1 MYFLPYFTK
10 RRIALMIVLWGILC
24 GCIALSFHSAG
35 YDIFTSESYA
45 HLGLNFFYRMQ
56 TTTVVLLYFI
66 INIFLAPNLLAA
78 DLYRDRKT
86 HFSNFIKVRIGSR
99 RYFYHSIAENY
110 LTVLLY
116 FICTQ
121 LVALLFIHFFLFPI
135 IFDFS
140 LLEGLY
146 NASEALSA
154 NHVWNLIL
162 FIFLSANGYAIF
174 ATLLFSLRRYLRDVY
189 LFRASGLILGV
200 LLYILPVFFYQFLS
214 NCFPMLSQ
222 SIFYLFSV
230 LYFPTLIAPGVEEFG
245 QYLLDF
251 SPVLAF
257 LISYAICGGIAVWLN
272 YKADRRE
279 YRYE

>member
-10 RRIALMIVLWGILC
+10 RRIALIIVLWCILC
-24 GCIALSFHSAG
+24 GCIAFSFYSADYG
-35 YDIFTSESYA
+35 IFTPESYA

-56 TTTVVLLYFI
+56 TTALVLLYFI

-86 HFSNFIKVRIGSR
+86 HFSNFIKIRIGSR

-121 LVALLFIHFFLFPI
+121 LIALLFIHFFIFPI
-135 IFDFS
+135 TFDFS
-140 LLEGLY
+140 LFEGLY
-146 NASEALSA
+146 NASEALSS

-162 FIFLSANGYAIF
+162 FIFLSANGYAVF

-189 LFRASGLILGV
+189 LFRASGLILGL
-200 LLYILPVFFYQFLS
+200 LLYILPALLYQFV
-214 NCFPMLSQ
+214 NNRFPMLSQ
-222 SIFYLFSV
+222 FIFYPLYM
-230 LYFPTLIAPGVEEFG
+230 LYFPTLIAPGVEGFG

-251 SPVLAF
+251 SPILAF